1 MKRYFTLL
9 ILVIISLCLL
19 LAIAPGEGNQFQ
31 QVQQLQDVQSAGTF
45 KRSLRPDINCGKIPL
60 YFVTNKGQV
69 NEKAIFYAKAYRYT
83 LWLTKEG
90 LVFDSVK
97 KVKDNDK
104 VKVEAEV
111 KEEAASFGQTINAFG
126 KNTITNKNVP
136 GKVLTPDIHASMHPC
151 SHASMQYSPHSPH
164 SPHSPYSP
172 KTHRDISRFIFLD
185 ANKSPGM
192 IPVEESKLR
201 VNYFKGKNK
210 SKWHFDIPT
219 SRAVLYKSL
228 YKNIDLKVYGI
239 EKEIEYD
246 WILKPGGNP
255 DDIKFEYKNVKS
267 TRLDEEGNLI
277 IETDFG
283 ELIHK
288 KPLSY
293 QRRKAQSAGRIAQNA
308 CPKERKDVNV
318 TFKKIAE
325 NIYGFEVGEYDNS
338 RELIIDPVVL
348 TYSTYLGGDDKDY
361 GFGIAVDGSGCAY
374 VTGYTLGSDF
384 PTLDGYQ
391 ADYQGNTDAFI
402 TKLDT
407 TGSGDSSLIYST
419 YLGGGNY
426 DYARGIAVDSSGCAY
441 VIGETWSSDFPT
453 LDEYQADLRGYDDV
467 FIIKLDTT
475 KNGASSLVYSTYLG
489 GDSQEEGG
497 GIAVDGSGCAYVTGY
512 TESSNFPTLN
522 QYQANQGNEDAFVT
536 KLDTTKSGASSLVYS
551 TYLGGGSYDY
561 GRGIAVGGSG
571 CAYVTGYTLSSD
583 FPTLNQYQA
592 YQGSYNYDIFVT
604 RLDTTKSGASSL
616 IYSTYLGGSDEERS
630 QGIAVDDNNCTYI
643 TGYTRSSDFP
653 TLNPYQG
660 KRGGTLDAFL
670 TKLDTGKNGGKSL
683 IYSTYLGGSSYDVGS
698 GIAVDGSGCAYITGI
713 TSSPDFPTMDEYQP
727 DINGYY
733 DAFITKLDTTKNGT
747 FSLIYST
754 YLGGSREDHGNGIAV
769 DGSGCTYVI
778 GETLST
784 DFPTLDQYQVVQQQW
799 DVFITK
805 LVLCTETPSIQLN
818 RSHLYFGAVSGGF
831 QTGPQTFTVDI
842 SGGCGMQ
849 WSASCQENWI
859 QFTPTKAAGSTLV
872 TVSVDTGRLTAG
884 TYTGTISIT
893 SASASN
899 SVSVSLTIYNAASTG
914 VPFGEFSTPPDASV
928 ARGSVPVT
936 GWVLDDMEVESVKIY
951 RDGSVYV
958 GDAVFVAGARPDV
971 EIAFPGC
978 PFNYRAGWGYMLL
991 TNFFPNG
998 GNGTYT
1004 LSAAATDLEGNTVTL
1019 GTKTIIC
1026 DNANAVKPFGALD
1039 TPGQGGTASGPGYI
1053 NWGWALT
1060 PQPNSI
1066 LTDGSTIHVW
1076 VDGVNIGNPV
1086 YNVYRRDI
1094 AELFPGYAN
1103 SAGAGGYF
1111 YLDTTAYANG
1121 IHTIQWTVT
1130 DSCGNTDGIG
1140 SRYFIIQN
1148 SGSSTQSSIHNMK
1161 QNSQGS
1167 LSSFP
1172 RFPGAARLGWMQS
1185 HPFDGFESIPTDP
1198 EPVLIRTGFD
1208 NTAPLQSISP
1218 DDSGIVNIVIP
1229 LAGRVEIR
1237 LWPFSTGNN
1246 GYTAGCQEVGNR
1258 IRPLPPGSTLD
1269 TEKGVFYWQPVS
1281 AFIGSFDF
1289 LFVSSSR
1296 PEAAK
1301 KIRIMI
1307 TIM

>member
-9 ILVIISLCLL
+9 ILVIISLCLF

-31 QVQQLQDVQSAGTF
+31 QVQQLQDVQSAGAF
-45 KRSLRPDINCGKIPL
+45 KRSLRPDINFGKIPL

-69 NEKAIFYAKAYRYT
+69 NEKAVFYAKASRYT

-97 KVKDNDK
+97 KVKAK
-104 VKVEAEV
+104 HPAP
-111 KEEAASFGQTINAFG
+111 
-126 KNTITNKNVP
+126 P
-136 GKVLTPDIHASMHPC
+136 GHLSQDQHTPSALRG
-151 SHASMQYSPHSPH
+151 HS
-164 SPHSPYSP
+164 SQEGNIRKSPYSP
-172 KTHRDISRFIFLD
+172 KTHRDISRFVFLD

-201 VNYFKGKNK
+201 VNYIKGKNK

-293 QRRKAQSAGRIAQNA
+293 QWRKAQSAGRIAQNA

-489 GDSQEEGG
+489 GDNQEEGG

-522 QYQANQGNEDAFVT
+522 QYQANQGNEDAFVA

-604 RLDTTKSGASSL
+604 RLDTKKSGASSL
-616 IYSTYLGGSDEERS
+616 IYSTYLGGSDAERS

-698 GIAVDGSGCAYITGI
+698 GIAVDGSGCAYITGS
-713 TSSPDFPTMDEYQP
+713 TSSPDFPTIDEYQP

-733 DAFITKLDTTKNGT
+733 DAFITKLDTNKNGT
-747 FSLIYST
+747 LSLIYST

-769 DGSGCTYVI
+769 DSSGCTYVI

-784 DFPTLDQYQVVQQQW
+784 DFPTLNQYQGVQQQW

-849 WSASCQENWI
+849 WTASCQENWI
-859 QFTPTKAAGSTLV
+859 QFTPTRAAGSTLV
-872 TVSVDTGRLTAG
+872 TVSVDTGGLTVG

-893 SASASN
+893 NASASK
-899 SVSVSLTIYNAASTG
+899 SVSVNLTIYDAASTG
-914 VPFGEFSTPPDASV
+914 VPFGEFSTPLDASV
-928 ARGSVPVT
+928 ARGSIPVT

-951 RDGSVYV
+951 RDGNIYV

-971 EIAFPGC
+971 EVAFPGY

-1004 LSAAATDLEGNTVTL
+1004 LSAAATDVEGNTVTL

-1130 DSCGNTDGIG
+1130 DSGGNTDGIG

-1148 SGSSTQSSIHNMK
+1148 PGSSTQSSIHNMK

-1172 RFPGAARLGWMQS
+1172 RFPGAARLQRMQGY
-1185 HPFDGFESIPTDP
+1185 PFDSFEFIPTDP

-1208 NTAPLQSISP
+1208 STEPLQSISP

-1229 LAGRVEIR
+1229 LSGRVEIR

-1246 GYTAGCQEVGNR
+1246 GYTAGCQEVGNW

-1289 LFVSSSR
+1289 LFVTSSS